1 MYNYEAETER
11 QKERDSAMHGLLK
24 SQSLFLVT
32 ASSKKATPSN
42 YSQRVR
48 PTGDQAFTLE
58 PMEAILTQTSTI

>member
-11 QKERDSAMHGLLK
+11 QKERDSAMHGAFEISK
-24 SQSLFLVT
+24 PVPSDSL
-32 ASSKKATPSN
+32 ATPSN

-48 PTGDQAFTLE
+48 PTGDQAFTLK